1 MPTFIA
7 NRISANH
14 NLLFPDRIDID
25 DERVIYYKGAIIGY
39 QTTVISRECISSVR
53 LVSKILFAD
62 IIIESSGGR
71 RMELDGLSKLE
82 AREVYRLLQEPPI
95 TH

>member
-1 MPTFIA
+1 MPTFVA

-25 DERVIYYKGAIIGY
+25 NERIGY
-39 QTTVISRECISSVR
+39 QTTVIPKECISSVR
-53 LVSKILFAD
+53 LLSNILFAD

-71 RMELDGLSKLE
+71 RLEINGLSKSD
-82 AREVYRLLQEPPI
+82 ARAVYRLLQ
-95 TH
+95 

>member
-1 MPTFIA
+1 MPTFVA

-25 DERVIYYKGAIIGY
+25 NERVVYYKGAIIGY
-39 QTTVISRECISSVR
+39 QTTVIPKECISSVR
-53 LVSKILFAD
+53 LLSNILFAD

-71 RMELDGLSKLE
+71 RLEINGLLKSE
-82 AREVYRLLQEPPI
+82 AREIYRLLQQHAI
-95 TH
+95 

>member
-14 NLLFPDRIDID
+14 NILFPDRIDVEED
-25 DERVIYYKGAIIGY
+25 MVVYYKGALIGY
-39 QTTVISRECISSVR
+39 QTTAIQRVSISSVR
-53 LVSKILFAD
+53 LVSNILFAD

-71 RMELDGLSKLE
+71 RIEINGLTKPD
-82 AREVYRLLQEPPI
+82 ANEVFHLLQ
-95 TH
+95 

>member
-14 NLLFPDRIDID
+14 NILFPERIDVED
-25 DERVIYYKGAIIGY
+25 DRVVYYKGALIGY
-39 QTTVISRECISSVR
+39 QTTVIQRVSISSVR
-53 LVSKILFAD
+53 LVSNILFAD

-71 RMELDGLSKLE
+71 RIEINGLTKSD
-82 AREVYRLLQEPPI
+82 AREVYNLLQ
-95 TH
+95 